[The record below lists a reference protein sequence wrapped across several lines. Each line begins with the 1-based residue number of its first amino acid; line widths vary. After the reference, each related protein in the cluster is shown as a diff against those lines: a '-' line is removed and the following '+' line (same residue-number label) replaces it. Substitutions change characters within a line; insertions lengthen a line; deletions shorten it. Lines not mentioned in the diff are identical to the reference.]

1 MKWFLAGLALV
12 FASLAG
18 GIVAIILGYRQVIS
32 HYISEAPR
40 QPAETIPPS
49 RTVRSTR

>member
-32 HYISEAPR
+32 HYISEAPPER
-40 QPAETIPPS
+40 AETAPPS
-49 RTVRSTR
+49 RTARSKR